1 MTLGK
6 PPVGRRAQLDGV
18 ARDIRLRFADSSGV
32 TLIEILVVLLIL
44 GVILASMTTLFVS
57 ASTSQVDQ
65 SNRYQ
70 AQHNAR
76 LALDNLRR
84 EIRCA
89 SSVVINSPSSVT
101 VTLPGRCQKPVA
113 GAAAPFSWCA
123 IGGAAPY
130 ALWRAASATCTGGAG
145 EKRVAESLS
154 SNQLFSL
161 NRRSPAGTF
170 TLTPSKSGTQVVFSP
185 RRYAYSVTAVVGGK
199 ELSGDVAEIIVPTD
213 TANRIRLDWSS
224 YAGATAYRVYG
235 RDDGALGAT
244 GLRYMATVT
253 PSTVSYTD
261 VGAPAG
267 SSDSPLPI
275 ASTTAPPRATLGISL
290 AFDLTLADSSQRF
303 TLIDDIVL
311 RNSFRN

>member
-1 MTLGK
+1 MTLRG
-6 PPVGRRAQLDGV
+6 
-18 ARDIRLRFADSSGV
+18 IRFRLADSRGV
-32 TLIEILVVLLIL
+32 TLIEVLVVLLIL
-44 GVILASMTTLFVS
+44 GVILGGMTTLFVS

-89 SSVVINSPSSVT
+89 SSVTINSPSSVT
-101 VTLPGRCQKPVA
+101 VTLPGRCQKPTA
-113 GAAAPFSWCA
+113 ATHCAPLRSPGARSAAPRRTRS
-123 IGGAAPY
+123 GAPPARRAPGTPSVNE
-130 ALWRAASATCTGGAG
+130 R
-145 EKRVAESLS
+145 RVAESLF

-161 NRRSPAGTF
+161 NRRSPPGTF
-170 TLTPSKSGTQVVFSP
+170 TLTPSKSGTEVVFSP

-199 ELSGDVAEIIVPTD
+199 ELSGDVASIIVPTD

-224 YAGATAYRVYG
+224 YAGATEYRVYG

-253 PSTVSYTD
+253 ASDAHVHGRRS
-261 VGAPAG
+261 ASRIRRFPASNRQHG
-267 SSDSPLPI
+267 RAATSNARHLARLRSDARQQQSALHAHRRHRPPQQLP
-275 ASTTAPPRATLGISL
+275 G
-290 AFDLTLADSSQRF
+290 
-303 TLIDDIVL
+303 L
-311 RNSFRN
+311 R

>member
-1 MTLGK
+1 M
-6 PPVGRRAQLDGV
+6 V
-18 ARDIRLRFADSSGV
+18 
-32 TLIEILVVLLIL
+32 IL
-44 GVILASMTTLFVS
+44 GGMTTLFVS

-89 SSVVINSPSSVT
+89 SSVTINSTSSVT
-101 VTLPGRCQKPVA
+101 VTLPGRCQKPIA
-113 GAAAPFSWCA
+113 GAAASFSWCA
-123 IGGAAPY
+123 LGGAAPY
-130 ALWRAASATCTGGAG
+130 ALWRAAGTTCTGIPSVS
-145 EKRVAESLS
+145 ERRVAESLV

-161 NRRSPAGTF
+161 NRRSPPGTF
-170 TLTPSKSGTQVVFSP
+170 TLTPSKSGTEVVFSP

-199 ELSGDVAEIIVPTD
+199 ELSGDVASVIVPTD

-244 GLRYMATVT
+244 GLRYMATVLPPT
-253 PSTVSYTD
+253 LTYTD

-267 SSDSPLPI
+267 SADSPIPI
-275 ASTTAPPRATLGISL
+275 ASTAAPPRATLGISL
-290 AFDLTLADSSQRF
+290 AFDLTPANSSQRF
-303 TLIDDIVL
+303 TLTDDIVL
-311 RNSFRN
+311 RNSFRG